1 MLRCRG
7 RIQGEAG
14 LVALQALAV
23 YVVALAGVVWL
34 LQFAVFTYGR
44 GVVRAALDEGA
55 RAGSRVTDSV
65 ERCQERAAETMSG
78 LLRGTMGAGVAID
91 CRQEGDVVLAHA
103 DVRFA
108 AWAPAMPD
116 WTFSIT
122 ATSRRTPAP

>member
-1 MLRCRG
+1 M
-7 RIQGEAG
+7 
-14 LVALQALAV
+14 VALQALAV
-23 YVVALAGVVWL
+23 YVVALAGFVWL

-55 RAGSRVTDSV
+55 RAGSKVADSV
-65 ERCQERAAETMSG
+65 ERCQDRAAETMSA

-91 CRQEGDVVLAHA
+91 CRDDGEVVLAHA
-103 DVRFA
+103 DVRFV

>member
-1 MLRCRG
+1 M
-7 RIQGEAG
+7 
-14 LVALQALAV
+14 
-23 YVVALAGVVWL
+23 
-34 LQFAVFTYGR
+34 FTYGR

-65 ERCQERAAETMSG
+65 ERCEERAAETMTG
-78 LLRGTMGAGVAID
+78 LLAGTMGDGVAIA
-91 CRQEGDVVLAHA
+91 CRVDGEAVLAHA
-103 DVRFA
+103 DVRFV

>member
-1 MLRCRG
+1 MRRRPAARG
-7 RIQGEAG
+7 EEG
-14 LVALQALAV
+14 LVALQAVLV
-23 YVVALAGVVWL
+23 YVIALAGFVWL

-55 RAGSRVTDSV
+55 RAGSRVADSV
-65 ERCQERAAETMSG
+65 VRCQDRAAETMSG
-78 LLRGTMGAGVAID
+78 LLGGTMGSGVTLD
-91 CRQEGDVVLAHA
+91 CRQDGDLVLAHA
-103 DVRFA
+103 DVHFV

>member
-1 MLRCRG
+1 M
-7 RIQGEAG
+7 AT
-14 LVALQALAV
+14 VQALLV
-23 YVVALAGVVWL
+23 YLIALAAFVWL
-34 LQFAVFTYGR
+34 LQLAVFTYGR

-55 RAGSRVTDSV
+55 RAGSKVTDSID
-65 ERCQERAAETMSG
+65 RCQDRAAETMSG
-78 LLRGTMGAGVAID
+78 LLRGTMGNGVVIACD
-91 CRQEGDVVLAHA
+91 DDGDRVLARA